1 MGRSHGL
8 GAPRHGIVF
17 LQPAQ
22 RNVGTDLRAPGDWN
36 TVSIA
41 RSISEIS
48 TWAGVA
54 PSDVQRRY
62 APAILPGE
70 DAPPRAGRGVI
81 TMDRSA

>member
-1 MGRSHGL
+1 MSDEAREYVQLADRMAVDYIDDMGTQELKRLRPSPTRRWMGRSHGL

-41 RSISEIS
+41 RSISDF
-48 TWAGVA
+48 G
-54 PSDVQRRY
+54 
-62 APAILPGE
+62 
-70 DAPPRAGRGVI
+70 
-81 TMDRSA
+81 